1 MHGHSIWYMVCFLA
15 TLLLFFHLLT
25 IIQLLLLFGRLLL
38 GLAYGLL
45 ALATLSLH
53 ILALLLDARLEILQ
67 SLLQPMLVIA
77 TNAQR
82 FEVLRVEREQSAALH
97 IVLLEDGYIALQLD
111 AHQPVADLERRRRFR
126 CIHWGILC
134 LNSPVPWSIRAQVHL
149 CSCNRQ
155 QLLCDP
161 RNWNW
166 SRTNPVCDWVSNP
179 ARSSPRT
186 CWWGRGDRWHGPIV
200 AAADDAAVARA
211 LCRAGRAI
219 VEQLV

>member
-15 TLLLFFHLLT
+15 TLLLLFFSFHLLT

-82 FEVLRVEREQSAALH
+82 FEVLRVERKQSAALH

-111 AHQPVADLERRRRFR
+111 AHQPVADLQRGRSF
-126 CIHWGILC
+126 
-134 LNSPVPWSIRAQVHL
+134 SIAFIGVFCASTHLLLGPFVHRSTFVVVASS
-149 CSCNRQ
+149 SCFAIRE
-155 QLLCDP
+155 
-161 RNWNW
+161 
-166 SRTNPVCDWVSNP
+166 TG
-179 ARSSPRT
+179 T
-186 CWWGRGDRWHGPIV
+186 G
-200 AAADDAAVARA
+200 
-211 LCRAGRAI
+211 AGQIQCATG
-219 VEQLV
+219 